1 MTFLFKIS
9 FTSTLLVESFELMT
23 GCSNSKRRSKY
34 LKPNLV
40 SLYIYSSF
48 CNFSNRECRLNVFFI
63 SCFNLY
69 YFIQLF
75 WNIIDWGSLLINLRV
90 IYVLPFIAPFSPE
103 SLDGSDQTFSN
114 GTLFDQPV
122 LVLYKQ
128 FQLLRELERA
138 KWYFGFLL
146 ALWWFRGINYMEIFP
161 PIQLPVIALINSM
174 STILSFLGN
183 LSKIVDYF
191 LY

>member
-1 MTFLFKIS
+1 
-9 FTSTLLVESFELMT
+9 
-23 GCSNSKRRSKY
+23 
-34 LKPNLV
+34 
-40 SLYIYSSF
+40 
-48 CNFSNRECRLNVFFI
+48 
-63 SCFNLY
+63 
-69 YFIQLF
+69 
-75 WNIIDWGSLLINLRV
+75 
-90 IYVLPFIAPFSPE
+90 
-103 SLDGSDQTFSN
+103 DQTFSN

>member
-1 MTFLFKIS
+1 MFEINSNGLVDTTQSINTGPATLKKGVLQDKVKVMTVLFKIS
-9 FTSTLLVESFELMT
+9 FTSTFLVESFELMT
-23 GCSNSKRRSKY
+23 GCSNSNRRTKY
-34 LKPNLV
+34 LKPNL
-40 SLYIYSSF
+40 
-48 CNFSNRECRLNVFFI
+48 
-63 SCFNLY
+63 
-69 YFIQLF
+69 LF
-75 WNIIDWGSLLINLRV
+75 WNFVDWSSLFINLRV

-146 ALWWFRGINYMEIFP
+146 FLWWFRGINYMEIFP